1 MSKLFQFIKLLYSR
15 IRPKTPMFWK
25 SVQRFALS
33 LWMPNVAVLVAN
45 GQFSLDLNPTLLLV
59 IKYTVAVC
67 ATIAGT
73 AQLTKEDQPN
83 A

>member
-15 IRPKTPMFWK
+15 TRSKTPMFWK

-33 LWMPNVAVLVAN
+33 LGMSAVAVLVAN

-67 ATIAGT
+67 AAIAGT

>member
-15 IRPKTPMFWK
+15 IRSKTPMFWK

-33 LWMPNVAVLVAN
+33 LGMSAVAVLVAN

-67 ATIAGT
+67 SAIAGT

>member
-15 IRPKTPMFWK
+15 IRSKTPMFWK

-33 LWMPNVAVLVAN
+33 LGMSAVAVLVAN

-67 ATIAGT
+67 AAIAST

>member
-1 MSKLFQFIKLLYSR
+1 MSKLFQFIQLLYSR
-15 IRPKTPMFWK
+15 IRSKTPMFWK

-33 LWMPNVAVLVAN
+33 LGMSAVAVLVAN
-45 GQFSLDLNPTLLLV
+45 GQFSLDLNPALLLV

-67 ATIAGT
+67 AAIAGT

>member
-15 IRPKTPMFWK
+15 IRSKTPMFWK

-33 LWMPNVAVLVAN
+33 LGMSAVAVLVAN

-67 ATIAGT
+67 AAIAGT